1 MKKLPQISEAEF
13 EVMRIVWDQGPV
25 STNEV
30 TDQLVQSTDWS
41 PKTIQTLI
49 RRLVTKGALTYK
61 KKGRMFV
68 YTAAVEE
75 GEYLRS
81 KTSSFVEHYFS
92 GNISALV
99 SSYLESTALS
109 AEDIESLRDVL
120 SEADKTGKDGKR
132 MNIQI
137 FGTNKSF
144 DTKKAQRYFK
154 ERGIRF
160 QMVDLKEKGM
170 SRGEFD
176 NVARA
181 VGGWQNLVD
190 PAAKDKQTLAL
201 LDALVDW
208 QKEDKLFENQQLLKQ
223 PIVRNGR
230 QATVGYQPEVWASWK

>member
-1 MKKLPQISEAEF
+1 
-13 EVMRIVWDQGPV
+13 
-25 STNEV
+25 
-30 TDQLVQSTDWS
+30 
-41 PKTIQTLI
+41 
-49 RRLVTKGALTYK
+49 
-61 KKGRMFV
+61 
-68 YTAAVEE
+68 
-75 GEYLRS
+75 
-81 KTSSFVEHYFS
+81 
-92 GNISALV
+92 
-99 SSYLESTALS
+99 
-109 AEDIESLRDVL
+109 
-120 SEADKTGKDGKR
+120 

-170 SRGEFD
+170 SRGEFN

-230 QATVGYQPEVWASWK
+230 QATVGYQPEVWASWQ

>member
-1 MKKLPQISEAEF
+1 
-13 EVMRIVWDQGPV
+13 
-25 STNEV
+25 
-30 TDQLVQSTDWS
+30 
-41 PKTIQTLI
+41 
-49 RRLVTKGALTYK
+49 
-61 KKGRMFV
+61 
-68 YTAAVEE
+68 
-75 GEYLRS
+75 
-81 KTSSFVEHYFS
+81 
-92 GNISALV
+92 
-99 SSYLESTALS
+99 
-109 AEDIESLRDVL
+109 
-120 SEADKTGKDGKR
+120 

-170 SRGEFD
+170 SRWEFD

-190 PAAKDKQTLAL
+190 PAAKDKQTMAL

-230 QATVGYQPEVWASWK
+230 QATVGYQPEVWASWQ